1 MASPWPGRARSTGR
15 CGSPATPCCMTAS
28 ARSPTAPGRHRP
40 APSRMRALPGHR
52 AGALQHDRSGGRR
65 AVRAGPPRAPSPS
78 TTKAGAI
85 SAKTDPLSR
94 VSSRRRQPTSAA
106 ASAGHPSARGL
117 KSPVTKN
124 RLEPSAPGYTRC
136 CGMRPRRTAPTAPPM
151 SLRTTVP
158 WRHAE
163 RGSGGIDRSIRLTK
177 SSLDRPVCSIQAA

>member
-117 KSPVTKN
+117 KSPGDQ
-124 RLEPSAPGYTRC
+124 EPAGAFSAGVH
-136 CGMRPRRTAPTAPPM
+136 AV
-151 SLRTTVP
+151 L
-158 WRHAE
+158 RHASQADSANGAADVAAYY
-163 RGSGGIDRSIRLTK
+163 RPLAPCRARLRRHR
-177 SSLDRPVCSIQAA
+177 SLDPTHEEFP